1 MGDERLEDGWLVLV
15 KRELGGCCEVLL
27 FVVKNIV
34 WQKGLNFA
42 DKMSQ
47 RSVSCH
53 FGTIIVF

>member
-15 KRELGGCCEVLL
+15 KRELDGCCEVLL
-27 FVVKNIV
+27 FVVKNKM
-34 WQKGLNFA
+34 WQKGLIFT